1 MKPKIENTPGIIWR
15 PYKDD
20 RWEAR
25 WLARTDIVKRGFR
38 PKSIRVWLGSL
49 DDMPVGY
56 IQDRAN
62 SLQAEMLVWGRGGIA
77 PMGAYDGTVRALAEA
92 YQTDPDSPFHKTRY
106 VSRLHYMKLLGK
118 LIEGHGDELIAD
130 IKPRFVLRWHE
141 AWCEPN
147 PGNPPKVAM
156 GHAMVGMLRTI
167 LTFGVTLLEDDDC
180 AKLSAGLSKMKFK
193 MAKPRSVHMTAEQA
207 TAIRKAAHANGYPS
221 MALAQAIQFDCML
234 RQKDV
239 IGEWVPINEPGISD
253 TIDGQHKWLRGLRWE
268 EIDDA
273 LVLRHITSKRD
284 KPIVLPL
291 SEAPMVMEELAIA
304 GRKAIGPV
312 VICEGTGRP
321 WQALWFR
328 KVWRKLANECGIPND
343 IRNMDSRSG
352 GITEAAEAGAPM
364 EHIRKAATHSQI
376 AQTEKYS
383 RGDEAQAANVLRI
396 RAKHRRET
404 E

>member
-1 MKPKIENTPGIIWR
+1 MKPQIDNIPGIIWR
-15 PYKDD
+15 PYKGG

-25 WLARTDIVKRGFR
+25 WLARSDIAKRGFR
-38 PKSIRVWLGSL
+38 PKSMRVWIGAAEDL
-49 DDMPVGY
+49 DEANIGY

-77 PMGAYDGTVRALAEA
+77 QMGAYDGTVRALAEA
-92 YQTDPDSPFHKTRY
+92 YQTDPDSTFHKTRP
-106 VSRLHYMKLLGK
+106 VSRRYYQTLLK
-118 LIEGHGDELIAD
+118 ALVAGHADERIAD
-130 IKPRFVLRWHE
+130 IKARHVLRWHE
-141 AWCEPN
+141 EWSA
-147 PGNPPKVAM
+147 GGKIAM
-156 GHAMVGMLRTI
+156 GHAMVGMFRTI
-167 LTFGVTLLEDDDC
+167 LTFGVTMLEDDDC
-180 AKLSAGLSKMKFK
+180 ARLSGALSKMKFK

-221 MALAQAIQFDCML
+221 IAMAQAIQFDCML

-239 IGEWVPINEPGISD
+239 IGEWEAIDEAGISYV
-253 TIDGQHKWLRGLRWE
+253 IHGQHKWLRGLRWE
-268 EIDDA
+268 EIDEN

-291 SEAPMVMEELAIA
+291 SEAPMVMEEIAIS
-304 GRKAIGPV
+304 GRKASGPV
-312 VICEGTGRP
+312 VVFENTGRP
-321 WQALWFR
+321 WHAMWFR
-328 KVWRKLANECGIPND
+328 KVWRQLADECGIPKAV
-343 IRNMDSRSG
+343 RNMDSRAG
-352 GITEAAEAGAPM
+352 GITEASEAGAPM